1 MRHGRK
7 KPYTETGVKR
17 LPCVKCG
24 EPATQQ
30 WCACADGL
38 WRPICTKCDI
48 TLNGIVLMFMSDPDV
63 VAKMKRYQEKMKNA

>member
-17 LPCVKCG
+17 LPCAKCG

-30 WCACADGL
+30 WNACADGL
-38 WRPICTKCDI
+38 WRPVCTKCDI
-48 TLNGIVLMFMSDPDV
+48 ALNAIVLTFMNDPDLFS
-63 VAKMKRYQEKMKNA
+63 KMRSYQEKINA